1 MKKIKNGR
9 NLFTINYIKFTSK
22 FIKKHKKLKHEI
34 LKNMRLWNR
43 ENSEWHKQMLE
54 IETNRIRGA
63 KKCKKRCLNFLKLKY
78 PDVEFFKVVK
88 TEIDI
93 KKINKRI
100 KKRKSK

>member
-1 MKKIKNGR
+1 MKKYMKNGT
-9 NLFTINYIKFTSK
+9 NLFTINYIKFISK
-22 FIKKHKKLKHEI
+22 FIKKHKKLKHKI

-63 KKCKKRCLNFLKLKY
+63 KKCKKRCSNFLRLKY
-78 PDVEFFKVVK
+78 PDVKFFKVVK

-93 KKINKRI
+93 KKII
-100 KKRKSK
+100 KKRKFR